1 MKISELW
8 LREWVNPSL
17 TVQQLASQLTMAGLE
32 VDAVTPVASE
42 FNGVVVAEVMKTEPH
57 PQADKLTLCE
67 VNAGGNK
74 HLKIVCGAANV
85 RAGLKV
91 ALATVGAKLP
101 GGIKIKEAK
110 LRGEV
115 SQGMLCSATELGMAE
130 QSEGIIELNEDA
142 PVGESFRDYL
152 KLNDFIL
159 DIDLTPNRA
168 DCFSV
173 LGVAREIAA
182 LNQSTLKQKSQ
193 IKIPPA
199 IDDAVKVHLNQPESC
214 SIYCGRIIKGINPQA
229 KTPVWMS
236 EKLRR
241 SGIRSVHPVVDVT
254 NYVMLELGQPMHA
267 FDLEMLSGDI
277 SVRMAMQNET
287 LELLDGQKVSL
298 DENVLL
304 IADEKQA
311 LAMAGIMG
319 GASSAVQET
328 TQDIFLESAFFNPLA
343 ISGVARR
350 YGLCTDSSQR
360 FERGVEPE
368 LQGRALERATE
379 LLLSIVG
386 GEPGPMMTASDET
399 HKPKPVKLMF
409 QPQKVKQLTGVD
421 VPFEHLISL
430 LQSLGMKITETAAEQ
445 LEVIVPLHRFDISIE
460 EDLVEEIIRLYGYD
474 KLPAESPSC
483 MVKAGRSSLTE
494 KLTAQLSR
502 WFSHRGYHETISYSF
517 VDPELQETLHPQKQ
531 PLSLLNPLSSELSQM
546 RMSLWPGLIASM
558 VYNAHRQSS
567 AMKLFE
573 VGVVFNKENEHIQE
587 QAKIAG
593 LLMGERGALNWAE
606 TTRNYDFYDLKGELQ
621 ALFNDLKIDQSEFI
635 AEEHPALHPGKT
647 AMIRIAGKNVG
658 WIGALHPR
666 IVDALSITHEVIL
679 FELLLSSLTEKSTVK
694 YKAISKYPQVR
705 RDLSFL
711 VAEDIVVGDI
721 KKVISETVKNNW
733 LKSFDVFDLY
743 KGKGVVDGKKSLGVS
758 LTFQDAGR
766 TLTDIEINE
775 LINAIIKKLED
786 NFAIIL
792 RD

>member
-67 VNAGGNK
+67 VNAGGDK

-368 LQGRALERATE
+368 LQGRALETATE

-483 MVKAGRSSLTE
+483 IVKAGRSSLTE

-658 WIGALHPR
+658 WIGALHPG

-711 VAEDIVVGDI
+711 VAEDIVVDDI

>member
-67 VNAGGNK
+67 VNAGGDK

-241 SGIRSVHPVVDVT
+241 SGIRPVHPVVDVT

-368 LQGRALERATE
+368 LQGRALETATE

-483 MVKAGRSSLTE
+483 IVKAGRSSLTE

-658 WIGALHPR
+658 WIGALHPG

-711 VAEDIVVGDI
+711 VAEDIVVDDI

>member
-67 VNAGGNK
+67 VNAGGDK

-182 LNQSTLKQKSQ
+182 LNQLTLKQKSQ

-287 LELLDGQKVSL
+287 LELLDGQKISL

-502 WFSHRGYHETISYSF
+502 WFSHRGYHETINYSF

-647 AMIRIAGKNVG
+647 AMIRIAGKNAG

-711 VAEDIVVGDI
+711 VAEDIVVDDI